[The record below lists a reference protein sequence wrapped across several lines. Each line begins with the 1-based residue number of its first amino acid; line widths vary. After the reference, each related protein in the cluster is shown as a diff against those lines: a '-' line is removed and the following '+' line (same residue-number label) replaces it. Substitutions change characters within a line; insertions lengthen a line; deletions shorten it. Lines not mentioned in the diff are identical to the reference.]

1 MALTSAVWGLVI
13 ALGGSSVVA
22 WSAPIGQSEPDP
34 APRPGS
40 ATASAWPSGSRVS
53 GVVQDVVVEPA
64 PSRGGPSATV
74 QRVLRTERGTTLLQ
88 PGALAG
94 NRSGD
99 EVTVTIGATQR
110 PAAPAGSVAAGR
122 AGPARPMVSVAAVR
136 TRRVASTATTPGVR
150 SLYVAMVVPKGGKPD
165 PGYSPALIA
174 DTVRKASSYWS
185 SQTGGQ
191 VSLKLVTTKGWWNS
205 AYTCQDVFGMWDE
218 MQAKIPESQGKN
230 RHLVLV
236 VPRES
241 AVVDNCYYGF
251 ATIGSA
257 GSGGAVFIADLNQS
271 LLAHELGHNLGLHH
285 ANSLTCAAR
294 QDAPFGS
301 GSGFGADCADRSYDD
316 LLDVMGYSG
325 PGFGE
330 GNINGPHLDVMGLLP
345 TAVRKIGTGTTTVKI
360 RPLSATNAEDR
371 VLRITDPTGVTYYA
385 EYRTSSGLDAIPLQ
399 SVDRPSP
406 GVRILRPDPR
416 YRDGS
421 GSYELDSTPTTA
433 WDYER
438 ALAPGSSFTSASG
451 RVRVTVTAQNERE
464 ATLVVSVSGSRLG
477 AALGGAPRTVL
488 AELPT
493 KVGYG
498 SSVTSRATVRDASG
512 IAVAGWPVSVQRL
525 AGRSAWRTVAAVT
538 TDDKGVASATFTH
551 EATGTYRWLSGA
563 TAGAEPVASRATT
576 VTSVAVVS
584 LDAPA
589 AKLPLARA
597 TRLQGGLSAGPG
609 ALVQL
614 QTSTAATGPWT
625 NMAKATVDRAR
636 VSATL
641 TPYRRGALW
650 LRLVVMPG
658 AGYLGAVSAART
670 TLVG

>member
-1 MALTSAVWGLVI
+1 
-13 ALGGSSVVA
+13 
-22 WSAPIGQSEPDP
+22 
-34 APRPGS
+34 
-40 ATASAWPSGSRVS
+40 
-53 GVVQDVVVEPA
+53 
-64 PSRGGPSATV
+64 
-74 QRVLRTERGTTLLQ
+74 
-88 PGALAG
+88 
-94 NRSGD
+94 
-99 EVTVTIGATQR
+99 
-110 PAAPAGSVAAGR
+110 
-122 AGPARPMVSVAAVR
+122 MVSVDAVR
-136 TRRVASTATTPGVR
+136 TRRVASTSTTPGVR
-150 SLYVAMVVPKGGKPD
+150 SLYVAMVVPKGGSPD
-165 PGYSPALIA
+165 SGYSPALIA
-174 DTVRKASSYWS
+174 ETVRKASAYWS

-191 VSLKLVTTKGWWNS
+191 VTLKLVTTKGWWNS

-236 VPRES
+236 VPRDS

-285 ANSLTCAAR
+285 ANSLTCATR
-294 QDAPFGS
+294 QDAVFGS
-301 GSGFGADCADRSYDD
+301 GSGFGPDCADRSYDD

-345 TAVRKIGTGTTTVKI
+345 ASVRKIGTGTTTVKI
-360 RPLSATNAEDR
+360 RPLSAASAEGR
-371 VLRITDPTGVTYYA
+371 VLRIADPTGVTYYV
-385 EYRTSSGLDAIPLQ
+385 EYRTSSGLDAVPLQ

-421 GSYELDSTPTTA
+421 GSYELDTTPTTA
-433 WDYER
+433 WDYQR

-451 RVRVTVTAQNERE
+451 RVRVSVTGQNPQE
-464 ATLVVSVSGSRLG
+464 ATLVVSVSASRLG
-477 AALGGAPRTVL
+477 AALGGAPRSVT

-498 SSVTSRATVRDASG
+498 TALAARATVRDASG
-512 IAVAGWPVSVQRL
+512 VPVAGWPMTLQRL

-538 TDDKGVASATFTH
+538 TDEKGVATATVPH
-551 EATGTYRWLSGA
+551 DATATYRWLSSSA
-563 TAGAEPVASRATT
+563 AGAAPVASRSAV
-576 VTSVAVVS
+576 VTSVALIT

-589 AKLPLARA
+589 AKLPLGRA
-597 TRLQGGLSAGPG
+597 ARLQGGLSAGAG

-614 QTSTAATGPWT
+614 QTSSAATGPWVT
-625 NMAKATVDRAR
+625 VSKATVDRAR

-658 AGYLGAVSAART
+658 TGYLGSASAARST
-670 TLVG
+670 QVG